1 MSSRAFSV
9 SYPRRTAD
17 SKLARTTWPEVLRPR
32 AIMRPRDWAR
42 QRALLRILRKSFFHT
57 NWNFISLEYFFDF
70 SASFM
75 ANFPNFQLFK
85 RFRYTFLTLKV
96 VCTWG
101 RGLLSLA
108 SGVKRWLR
116 RQYFR
121 ISQPGLRWVP
131 YISFCRGGSRI
142 FFRRGCTLLLL
153 YFNTNKPHS
162 FFFFFQN
169 TSCIRKPQV
178 ISGEGGGRTPCTLSL
193 DPLLFCALCLR
204 LTLICLQAPGKL
216 GLKKIQS
223 YWHYDTVNFCL

>member
-75 ANFPNFQLFK
+75 ANFPYFQLFK
-85 RFRYTFLTLKV
+85 HFRYTLLILKV
-96 VCTWG
+96 VCSWG
-101 RGLLSLA
+101 RGLWSLA

-116 RQYFR
+116 GQHCR
-121 ISQPGLRWVP
+121 ISQPGLIWVP
-131 YISFCRGGSRI
+131 YI
-142 FFRRGCTLLLL
+142 TLLRSLPSPDTDLSAGSWKTSFKKNPILL
-153 YFNTNKPHS
+153 TLRYRQLPLVS
-162 FFFFFQN
+162 
-169 TSCIRKPQV
+169 PPV
-178 ISGEGGGRTPCTLSL
+178 IGPCT
-193 DPLLFCALCLR
+193 
-204 LTLICLQAPGKL
+204 
-216 GLKKIQS
+216 
-223 YWHYDTVNFCL
+223 Y